1 LPIEAAQRQ
10 LGRLFSS
17 EALIVGHN
25 VKYDLHVMRGIGITV
40 RNRLFDTMVAAWIL
54 DAESNSFSLESLSER
69 MLGLS
74 GITFESIVEKGK
86 TFESVPI
93 ETATRYAAEDADFTF
108 RLYLYLK
115 EELARQGLDGIFGGL
130 EMPLVPVLAG
140 MEEKGIVV
148 NAAELRAYGV
158 ELEAALADIERQVWA
173 LVGREFNL
181 ASTKQLQEV
190 LFTERKL
197 PAQKRTKTGYST
209 DTSVLEELAP
219 LDPVPELILRQR
231 TLAKLKN
238 TYVDTLA
245 DLAEQSGR
253 IHTTYIQT
261 GAATGRLS
269 SKDPNLQNI
278 PIRDEEGRRIRAAF
292 TAAPGCKL
300 ISADYSQIELVVMA
314 HLSGDENLIKAFREG
329 VDIHRRTAAF
339 IFGIDEAEVTPEH
352 RRVAK
357 TINFGVIYGMSAFR
371 LARDLRIPNGRAQGF
386 IDAYFTTYSGI
397 ARFIAKT
404 IAETEATGFTT
415 TMFGRRR
422 QIAAINSR
430 NKTERQAAQR
440 VAVNT
445 PIQGSAADI
454 VKRAM
459 LKVDAALAAEMP
471 EVSMLLQVHD
481 ELVLEA
487 PEASVEAACAL
498 VKREMEAAA
507 ELSVPLRVSVETAY
521 SWGDMH

>member
-1 LPIEAAQRQ
+1 
-10 LGRLFSS
+10 
-17 EALIVGHN
+17 
-25 VKYDLHVMRGIGITV
+25 M
-40 RNRLFDTMVAAWIL
+40 
-54 DAESNSFSLESLSER
+54 
-69 MLGLS
+69 
-74 GITFESIVEKGK
+74 
-86 TFESVPI
+86 
-93 ETATRYAAEDADFTF
+93 
-108 RLYLYLK
+108 
-115 EELARQGLDGIFGGL
+115 
-130 EMPLVPVLAG
+130 
-140 MEEKGIVV
+140 
-148 NAAELRAYGV
+148 
-158 ELEAALADIERQVWA
+158 
-173 LVGREFNL
+173 
-181 ASTKQLQEV
+181 
-190 LFTERKL
+190 
-197 PAQKRTKTGYST
+197 
-209 DTSVLEELAP
+209 
-219 LDPVPELILRQR
+219 
-231 TLAKLKN
+231 
-238 TYVDTLA
+238 
-245 DLAEQSGR
+245 
-253 IHTTYIQT
+253 
-261 GAATGRLS
+261 
-269 SKDPNLQNI
+269 PNLQNI

-292 TAAPGCKL
+292 TAAPGCRL

-314 HLSGDENLIKAFREG
+314 HLSGDENLIKAFKEG

-404 IAETEATGFTT
+404 IAETEASGFTT

-422 QIAAINSR
+422 QIASINSR

-459 LKVDAALAAEMP
+459 LKVDSALAAELP

-481 ELVLEA
+481 ELVFEA

-498 VKREMEAAA
+498 VKREMESAA
-507 ELSVPLRVSVETAY
+507 ELSVPLRVSIETAY